1 MDDLSR
7 FKQTYFDESA
17 ELLAVAEAGLLRL
30 APGDV
35 DMDEVNAIFRAV
47 HSIKG
52 GGGAFGFNDLV
63 AFAHE
68 FETVM
73 DGVRNAEIPV
83 TTELVDTLIRANDLL
98 ARLLS
103 HASDETEAPAG
114 TTDDT
119 VAALRRFLGKA
130 EAPAEKAPAAPPPAT
145 VYPDDEDDEA
155 GIFGDALAAIQAAR
169 DDHPVAAPSGP
180 VPEGK
185 VRWTIVFRPKAELL
199 LSGNEPTYMLR
210 ALRRLGDAEVVCHL
224 DQLPSL
230 RDLDAELLHLSWTV
244 TLLADPQVDRTQID
258 DVFEF
263 VADDCDIRI
272 SAEAPPPAVIPPA
285 EPATVPQTAPVPAAA
300 NLPEPAA
307 PAAPPATPAA
317 TTSGSAKP
325 GDGAKRTNGGAGGT
339 IGGDHAGPTTHTI
352 RVDLDK
358 IDRLV
363 NMVGEMVITQAM
375 IAEHLRDLPP
385 GQFQELL
392 EGLEGLAQHT
402 RELRESVMS
411 IRAQPVSSVFSRMP
425 RLVRECAAMT
435 GKEVMLVT
443 SGETT
448 EVDKTVVE
456 NLVDP
461 LTHMIRNSIDHG
473 LESPEERERVGKPR
487 AGTVHLSA
495 AHRSGRIVIEVTD
508 DGRGINRAKVL
519 SKAIEKGLV
528 QPGASLSDE
537 EIDNLIFLPGFSTAD
552 QVSNLSGRGVGMD
565 VVRRN
570 ISSLGGRIG
579 VYSAPGEGSRFVLSL
594 PLTLAVLDGMVI
606 SVGEE
611 RFVLPLT
618 NIVESLRPKPADL
631 HGLVNKCDVMMAR
644 GEYVR
649 LVHLHRLF
657 GIPKAIDDAT
667 KGLVVLV
674 ETEDGSRL
682 GLVVD
687 EVLGQQQVVIKSLEA
702 NFRRLDGVAAAT
714 ILGDG
719 RVALILDVAGLRE
732 MSRHGPGSEAAGMSG
747 GTSNPSIPP
756 SLPAPAVRSDQ
767 RQRQT
772 V

>member
-1 MDDLSR
+1 
-7 FKQTYFDESA
+7 
-17 ELLAVAEAGLLRL
+17 
-30 APGDV
+30 
-35 DMDEVNAIFRAV
+35 
-47 HSIKG
+47 
-52 GGGAFGFNDLV
+52 
-63 AFAHE
+63 
-68 FETVM
+68 
-73 DGVRNAEIPV
+73 
-83 TTELVDTLIRANDLL
+83 
-98 ARLLS
+98 
-103 HASDETEAPAG
+103 
-114 TTDDT
+114 
-119 VAALRRFLGKA
+119 
-130 EAPAEKAPAAPPPAT
+130 
-145 VYPDDEDDEA
+145 
-155 GIFGDALAAIQAAR
+155 
-169 DDHPVAAPSGP
+169 
-180 VPEGK
+180 
-185 VRWTIVFRPKAELL
+185 
-199 LSGNEPTYMLR
+199 
-210 ALRRLGDAEVVCHL
+210 
-224 DQLPSL
+224 
-230 RDLDAELLHLSWTV
+230 
-244 TLLADPQVDRTQID
+244 
-258 DVFEF
+258 
-263 VADDCDIRI
+263 
-272 SAEAPPPAVIPPA
+272 
-285 EPATVPQTAPVPAAA
+285 
-300 NLPEPAA
+300 
-307 PAAPPATPAA
+307 
-317 TTSGSAKP
+317 
-325 GDGAKRTNGGAGGT
+325 
-339 IGGDHAGPTTHTI
+339 
-352 RVDLDK
+352 
-358 IDRLV
+358 
-363 NMVGEMVITQAM
+363 
-375 IAEHLRDLPP
+375 
-385 GQFQELL
+385 
-392 EGLEGLAQHT
+392 
-402 RELRESVMS
+402 
-411 IRAQPVSSVFSRMP
+411 MP
-425 RLVRECAAMT
+425 RLVRECAALT
-435 GKEVMLVT
+435 GKEVQLAT
-443 SGETT
+443 SGENT

-473 LESPEERERVGKPR
+473 LESPDERERMGKPR

-495 AHRSGRIVIEVTD
+495 QHRSGRIVIEVTD

-528 QPGASLSDE
+528 QPGASMSDE
-537 EIDNLIFLPGFSTAD
+537 EIDHLIFLPGFSTAD

-579 VYSAPGEGSRFVLSL
+579 VYSTPGEGSRFVLSL

-631 HGLVNKCDVMMAR
+631 HGLVNKCDVIMAR

-687 EVLGQQQVVIKSLEA
+687 EVLGQQQVVIKSLES

-732 MSRHGPGSEAAGMSG
+732 MSRHSGDSASG
-747 GTSNPSIPP
+747 GGRSPAPA
-756 SLPAPAVRSDQ
+756 LPAPKSES

>member
-1 MDDLSR
+1 VDDLSR

-52 GGGAFGFNDLV
+52 GGGAFGFSDLV
-63 AFAHE
+63 AFSHE

-73 DGVRNAEIPV
+73 DEVRNSAIPV
-83 TTELVDTLIRANDLL
+83 TTELVDTLIRANDVL
-98 ARLLS
+98 AQML
-103 HASDETEAPAG
+103 AYAGEGVDAPPGA
-114 TTDDT
+114 TDDT
-119 VAALRRFLGKA
+119 VAALRRALAASGGGA
-130 EAPAEKAPAAPPPAT
+130 TASAAPQTPPPAASA
-145 VYPDDEDDEA
+145 VNDDEDDEA
-155 GIFGDALAAIQAAR
+155 GIFGDAMAAINAAR
-169 DDHPVAAPSGP
+169 DSEAPSP
-180 VPEGK
+180 PPADR
-185 VRWTIVFRPKAELL
+185 VRWTIVFRPKSDLL
-199 LSGNEPTYMLR
+199 LSGNEPAYMLR
-210 ALRRLGDAEVVCHL
+210 ALRRLGDAEIVCHL
-224 DQLPSL
+224 DDLPKL
-230 RDLDAELLHLSWTV
+230 ADLDAELLHLSWTI
-244 TLLADPQVDRTQID
+244 TLTADAEVGRERID

-263 VADDCDIRI
+263 VADESDIQI
-272 SAEAPPPAVIPPA
+272 TADAPLPAVIVPPPTRDAPPNTPPA
-285 EPATVPQTAPVPAAA
+285 LSESALVPPGATAAK
-300 NLPEPAA
+300 
-307 PAAPPATPAA
+307 TDG
-317 TTSGSAKP
+317 TAKP
-325 GDGAKRTNGGAGGT
+325 RGAGTNGGPGTNGGS
-339 IGGDHAGPTTHTI
+339 GGGEHAGLTTHTI

-375 IAEHLRDLPP
+375 IAEHLRDVPP
-385 GQFQELL
+385 GQFQELQ
-392 EGLEGLAQHT
+392 EGLEQLAQHT

-425 RLVRECAAMT
+425 RLVRECAALT
-435 GKEVMLVT
+435 GKEVQLAT
-443 SGETT
+443 SGENT

-473 LESPEERERVGKPR
+473 LESPDERERMGKPR

-495 AHRSGRIVIEVTD
+495 QHRSGRIVIEVTD

-528 QPGASLSDE
+528 QPGASMSDE
-537 EIDNLIFLPGFSTAD
+537 EIDHLIFLPGFSTAD

-579 VYSAPGEGSRFVLSL
+579 VYSTPGEGSRFVLSL

-631 HGLVNKCDVMMAR
+631 HGLVNKCDVIMAR

-649 LVHLHRLF
+649 LVHLHHLF

-687 EVLGQQQVVIKSLEA
+687 EVLGQQQVVIKSLES

-732 MSRHGPGSEAAGMSG
+732 MSRHGGDSG
-747 GTSNPSIPP
+747 GGRSPAPA
-756 SLPAPAVRSDQ
+756 LPAPKSES

>member
-30 APGDV
+30 APGEI

-83 TTELVDTLIRANDLL
+83 TTQLVDTLIRANDVL
-98 ARLLS
+98 ARLLA
-103 HASDETEAPAG
+103 HAADETDAPAG

-119 VAALRRFLGKA
+119 VAALRRFLGKDGTPV
-130 EAPAEKAPAAPPPAT
+130 EEQPPAPANRL
-145 VYPDDEDDEA
+145 YPDDEDDEA

-169 DDHPVAAPSGP
+169 DDQPSPTLAGPVSQGP

-224 DQLPSL
+224 DKLPSL

-244 TLLADPQVDRTQID
+244 TLLAEPQVDRDQID

-272 SAEAPPPAVIPPA
+272 SAEAPPPAIIPAA
-285 EPATVPQTAPVPAAA
+285 EPLPAATAPAA

-307 PAAPPATPAA
+307 PASAPAATAPA
-317 TTSGSAKP
+317 TTSGSPGAAKP
-325 GDGAKRTNGGAGGT
+325 GDGAKRGNGGT
-339 IGGDHAGPTTHTI
+339 GGDHSGPTTHTI

-392 EGLEGLAQHT
+392 EGLESLAQHT

-425 RLVRECAAMT
+425 RLVRECAAAT
-435 GKEVMLVT
+435 AKEVMLVT

-473 LESPEERERVGKPR
+473 LEGPEERERIGKPR

-528 QPGASLSDE
+528 QPGATMSDE
-537 EIDNLIFLPGFSTAD
+537 EIDHLIFLPGFSTAD

-579 VYSAPGEGSRFVLSL
+579 VYSTPGEGSRFVLSL

-732 MSRHGPGSEAAGMSG
+732 MSRHGAGYGNSG
-747 GTSNPSIPP
+747 PDGATPSFP
-756 SLPAPAVRSDQ
+756 SLPAPADRSDQ